1 MDCSLP
7 GSSVHGIFQARKIGF
22 SNFPLLEWLPL
33 PTPGALAD
41 PGIEPV
47 SPASVGGFFTTVAT
61 WEAPVVLECVY

>member
-22 SNFPLLEWLPL
+22 SDFPVLEWLPL

-47 SPASVGGFFTTVAT
+47 SPASVGGFFTIVAT
-61 WEAPVVLECVY
+61 WEAPVVFECVF